1 MKEKVVGID
10 LGTGSLGILLRNLEL
25 GNNIIDQLEWFSVT
39 TFNAGTG
46 MSQTGEYT
54 LASDRRAHIQSRRLK
69 EHSRWKRWA
78 TLALLIEYDMCP
90 MSPDSLE
97 KWSVYDKSRN
107 LKREYPIDD
116 STFNQWI
123 KLDFNGDGIPDY
135 LSPFQLRRELVEK
148 QFDFSLTEN
157 RYKLGRAIYHIALHR
172 GFKSSKGETLA
183 ELEEGNKDAPIN
195 TDDIESAMKKSE
207 EKKSKDLAEYMESHQ
222 LKTVGQA
229 FACLEDEGIRIRN
242 SRYQAVRSQN
252 VDEIN
257 EYFLFQQGL
266 SGYQDLHK
274 RLISTKKGIGTLFY
288 KLPLRPQKAHIGK
301 CTFEKNKRR
310 CPTSHPEYEKYRAWA
325 FINNIRYK
333 ESPEDTWKELSL
345 EIKNKI
351 YHEIFVSKVRKD
363 FLFEV
368 IRKFLEKH
376 LGLTFESTEQSKT
389 INYKDNTLVAGCP
402 VTARLQNIADH
413 FCTDLEHFEQKGTKT
428 RDTHSKRPEREKH
441 TVTYHIMDLWN
452 YCFDTD
458 EKEDVIEFAHDSLG
472 WDEQAT
478 DKLCKLWNA
487 MDQGYATLSLKAIRN
502 INRMLVYGL
511 KVSDAVFLAKVPDIT
526 GMTEDDIKELI
537 DTYFGRV
544 KGQVDKEVRI
554 CRIANILIANY
565 KSLPVKDRFAD
576 HDFDYQLRED
586 DKQAV
591 VKCIVDNDRDFSL
604 LDAIE
609 QQEMIDRVTNL
620 YQSFFAD
627 IQRDFV
633 KSPRIADS
641 LKEEL
646 SKKYP
651 GIDESKWEKLYH
663 PSMLSD
669 FPRDRDNANHLG
681 SPNIGAI
688 RNPTVL
694 RTLNVLRSV
703 INKMIDE
710 GLIDPQETRLVV
722 ETTRVN
728 NDINKRWAIHKYNEE
743 RRDENKAILNILQE
757 HYPEKD
763 INNNDVDAARYVL
776 EQSGEYLFGDDD
788 RYQHLVKK
796 YKLWLEQGCECLYT
810 GNIINLSNLLNGEM
824 FDAEHTVPR
833 SISFDSSDKNL
844 TLCDSYYNRHVKKN
858 MIPSQLPNYE
868 HDVVIDGHEYTAI
881 KPRLKKWEEKVERLS
896 KNVTFWKNKAKRAQT
911 ESYKNTCT
919 RQKLLWQMEYD
930 YWRNKLNRFKM
941 KPNDLTDGFRN
952 SQLVDTGII
961 TKYALL
967 YLKTLFRT
975 VDVQNGQST
984 SAFRKI
990 FGIPEK
996 DRSTHYHHAVDAAI
1010 LTLIPASAQR
1020 SRMLKLFYEIDEMK
1034 RGGHEYSGLQYQL
1047 NKEIES
1053 CGIGK
1058 GASDVDQYIES
1069 HVFADYYKQDRTLQD
1084 ANSIRGK
1091 LHAETFLGAITL
1103 WNSDEKKYVKRV
1115 ELKYKKSSLDS
1126 GFKNWEDLEGSIVN
1140 KELVQMMRSQF
1151 PEGTTFQEACEQ
1163 GIYMLNKKGNKVNKI
1178 RHIRIEVKEKHPL
1191 TIKKHTYLSVKDYKQ
1206 YYYAGMGDLYV
1217 MCEYKNQQEKVYQIY
1232 SLFSISENRKYGV
1245 EDIPSSIIGKKGN
1258 RLTLSR
1264 VIKPGDMVLIYKDSP
1279 EELYDMDTMALSKR
1293 LYRVPNGAFES
1304 DGRISLCHHLCA
1316 NPAKGQSIKNFD
1328 NLPANIRCGASTIRF
1343 LQKDVDFTFEKG
1355 KIIFTRP

>member
-25 GNNIIDQLEWFSVT
+25 GDNIIDQLEWFSVT

-54 LASDRRAHIQSRRLK
+54 LASDRRSHIQSRRLK

-78 TLALLIEYDMCP
+78 TLALLLEYDMCP
-90 MSPDSLE
+90 MKQESLE
-97 KWSVYDKSRN
+97 KWSVYDKNRN
-107 LKREYPIDD
+107 LKREYPVDD
-116 STFNQWI
+116 QAFAQWLR
-123 KLDFNGDGIPDY
+123 LDFNGDSIPDY
-135 LSPFQLRRELVEK
+135 TSPFQLRRELIEK
-148 QFDFSLTEN
+148 QLDFSLPEN

-183 ELEEGNKDAPIN
+183 ELEEGSKDASVS
-195 TDDIESAMKKSE
+195 TDDIDSAMKKSE
-207 EKKSKDLAEYMESHQ
+207 EKKSKDLTEYMESHH

-229 FACLEDEGIRIRN
+229 FAYLEDEGIRIRN

-252 VDEIN
+252 IDEIN
-257 EYFLFQQGL
+257 EYFNFQEGL
-266 SGYQDLHK
+266 CDYRDLHNK
-274 RLISTKKGIGTLFY
+274 LISTKKGIGTLFY
-288 KLPLRPQKAHIGK
+288 KLPLRPQKSHIGK
-301 CTFEKNKRR
+301 CIFEKNKRR
-310 CPTSHPEYEKYRAWA
+310 CPISHPEYEKYRAWA

-333 ESPEDTWKELSL
+333 EQSEDTWKELPL
-345 EIKNKI
+345 EIKNQL
-351 YHEIFVSKVRKD
+351 YQEVFVSKVRKD

-368 IRKFLEKH
+368 IRKFLEKR
-376 LGLTFESTEQSKT
+376 LGLVFVNTEKAKT

-402 VTARLQNIADH
+402 VTARLQNIADY
-413 FCTDLEHFEQKGTKT
+413 FDTDTEHFEQKGTKT
-428 RDTHSKRPEREKH
+428 RDTHTNRPEREKH
-441 TVTYHIMDLWN
+441 TVVYHAMDLWN
-452 YCFDTD
+452 FCFDTD
-458 EKEDVIEFAHDSLG
+458 EKEDIISFAQKSLG

-478 DKLCKLWNA
+478 DRLCKLWNSI
-487 MDQGYATLSLKAIRN
+487 DQGYATLSLKAIRN

-511 KVSDAVFLAKVPDIT
+511 KTSDAVFLAKVPDIT
-526 GMTEDDIKELI
+526 GMDEEGVKELI
-537 DTYFGRV
+537 DSYIGRV
-544 KGQVDKEVRI
+544 KGEVDKEVRI
-554 CRIANILIANY
+554 CRLTNILIANY
-565 KSLPVKDRFAD
+565 KSLPLRDRFAD
-576 HDFDYQLRED
+576 HDYGYQLRDD

-591 VKCIVDNDRDFSL
+591 IRCIVDNDRDFSL
-604 LDAIE
+604 LDALE
-609 QQEMIDRVTNL
+609 QQEIIDRVTNL

-627 IQRDFV
+627 IHRDFV
-633 KSPRIADS
+633 KAPRIVDS
-641 LKEEL
+641 LKEVL
-646 SKKYP
+646 IQKYP
-651 GIDESKWEKLYH
+651 GTDGSKWEKLYH

-669 FPRDRDNANHLG
+669 FPRDKNNANHLG

-728 NDINKRWAIHKYNEE
+728 NDINKRWAINKFNEE
-743 RRDENKAILNILQE
+743 RRDENKAIKNILQE
-757 HYPEKD
+757 YYPEKN
-763 INNNDVDAARYVL
+763 INDDDVDKARYVL
-776 EQSGEYLFGDDD
+776 EQSEEDLYGEDGRF
-788 RYQHLVKK
+788 QHLVKK
-796 YKLWLEQGCECLYT
+796 YKLWLEQGCRCLYT
-810 GNIINLSNLLNGEM
+810 GRMINLSNLLNGEL
-824 FDAEHTVPR
+824 FDTEHTVPR

-868 HDVVIDGHEYTAI
+868 HDVEIDGHTYTAI
-881 KPRLKKWEEKVERLS
+881 KPRLQKWEEKVERLS

-930 YWRNKLNRFKM
+930 YWRNKLDRFKM
-941 KPNDLTDGFRN
+941 KPADLTDGFRN

-967 YLKTLFRT
+967 YLKTIFRS
-975 VDVQNGQST
+975 VEVQNGQST

-1010 LTLIPASAQR
+1010 LTLIPVSSQR

-1034 RGGHEYSGLQYQL
+1034 RGGHEYSGLQFQL

-1058 GASDVDQYIES
+1058 GAATIDQYIEN
-1069 HVFADYYKQDRTLQD
+1069 HVLVNYYKQDRTLQD
-1084 ANSIRGK
+1084 ANGIRGK
-1091 LHAETFLGAITL
+1091 LHAETFLGAITQ
-1103 WNSDEKKYVKRV
+1103 WNNEEIKYVKRV

-1126 GFKNWEDLEGSIVN
+1126 GFKSWDDLESAIVN
-1140 KELVQMMRSQF
+1140 KQLVQIMKSQF

-1163 GIYMLNKKGNKVNKI
+1163 GIYMLNKRGEKINRI

-1191 TIKKHTYLSVKDYKQ
+1191 AIKKHTYLSDKDYKQ

-1217 MCEYKNQQEKVYQIY
+1217 MCEYKNQQEKAYQIY
-1232 SLFSISENRKYGV
+1232 SLFSIAENRKCGI

-1258 RLTLSR
+1258 RLLLNR
-1264 VIKPGDMVLIYKDSP
+1264 VIKPGDMVLIYKDTL
-1279 EELYDMDTMALSKR
+1279 EELYDLDTAALSKR

-1304 DGRISLCHHLCA
+1304 DGRINLCHHLYA
-1316 NPAKGQSIKNFD
+1316 SQGKGQSIKDYN
-1328 NLPANIRCGASTIRF
+1328 NLPPIIRCGASTIRF
-1343 LQKDVDFTFEKG
+1343 LQKDVDFSFEKG
-1355 KIIFTRP
+1355 KIVFIH